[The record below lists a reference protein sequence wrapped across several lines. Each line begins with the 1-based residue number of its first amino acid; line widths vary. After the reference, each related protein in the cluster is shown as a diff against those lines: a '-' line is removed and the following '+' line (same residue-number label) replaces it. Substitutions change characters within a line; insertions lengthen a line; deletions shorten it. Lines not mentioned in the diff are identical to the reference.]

1 MIGSDSVTNDFAF
14 EELSYLGKTKNTL
27 CFQHFAML
35 PHPPNAC
42 QMQSKTRGGKPSPLH
57 NYHLSIFSFG
67 PMHFTLV
74 TARIVAS
81 PARKAQFVGGV
92 VLNKREVHR
101 PIFFYRKLAI
111 NVKNDARRYARTQ

>member
-1 MIGSDSVTNDFAF
+1 LFSLAAPAQIQHEKAENYAKMIGSDSVTNDFAF

-57 NYHLSIFSFG
+57 NYHLSIFFFIESF
-67 PMHFTLV
+67 
-74 TARIVAS
+74 R
-81 PARKAQFVGGV
+81 
-92 VLNKREVHR
+92 
-101 PIFFYRKLAI
+101 
-111 NVKNDARRYARTQ
+111 